1 LVSINALALDP
12 STHTVWGAAANRIYI
27 WQHLVSALLAFPH
40 TTLAPSPPY
49 SKSLKCLRTLIAID
63 DDKRAVSAL
72 LGVRDA
78 YSVPSTVHHVVW
90 ASCDDEIVVWTSE
103 CQRIQELNIGLPV
116 VRMVQLDATVL
127 VASRSSLLIVDIA
140 SFARVARWDAHTQ
153 RISSADAAADFIW
166 SGARD
171 KLLCVWRAD
180 VPATTTTA
188 SRLVKALRRHKKKI
202 TSVAAVPID
211 PSAAP
216 VSPRQ
221 RGSVWSA
228 SEDKLLVLWDA
239 VQLCERVVLSDLPAV
254 VSHLIALPAEPDG
267 TCRVVGGVDDR
278 SSLLLAAVGPSASF
292 KLQARV
298 AHEFSDPV
306 PSKPVRCA
314 LCLKKIRDDVTF
326 CLVCELCVHNECA
339 PHVRS
344 TCVGAPVVAGL
355 EHQQRLETHV
365 LLSPR
370 SAAAAQRSSTP
381 RSIGASGLAIVSSS
395 GTDAHGTPPDTS
407 RAVEKGT
414 LLLTALEAL
423 AAARDF
429 GARYVG
435 HVRRLDAVQVRS
447 VQRLVSSI
455 MHGAAVRELYVA
467 LRSSVQR
474 VDLRALKR
482 LLVSALLP
490 LKHDLAV
497 QAIAPFSVPL
507 SRLNY
512 RVYCASVQGA
522 RDYMEDRY
530 AVVEFVHELHD
541 VATHGAVPET
551 VCLGVFDGHE
561 GARAAQYAMTH
572 IFANTVSHRSYA
584 SNLSEALVHGFV
596 ETDRAFN
603 EMARM
608 ARISDGSTATCV
620 LLRDD
625 RLVCAW
631 VGDSDALL
639 CRGGRARLLTRKHT
653 PDRKDEA
660 ERIVRAGGT
669 VSSHGLM
676 RVNQTL
682 AVTRSIGDRE
692 LAHIVIAEPEIVDL
706 PITDE
711 DEWLLLGSDGLFDVF
726 DADELVTIVQRWAQN
741 HDRSTICQA
750 LIDEAGR
757 RNSTDNIT
765 ALIVFFNIVKQD
777 K

>member
-1 LVSINALALDP
+1 MV
-12 STHTVWGAAANRIYI
+12 
-27 WQHLVSALLAFPH
+27 
-40 TTLAPSPPY
+40 
-49 SKSLKCLRTLIAID
+49 AID

-78 YSVPSTVHHVVW
+78 YSAPASVQHVVW

-140 SFARVARWDAHTQ
+140 SFSRVARWDAHTQ
-153 RISSADAAADFIW
+153 RISSADAAANYIW

-180 VPATTTTA
+180 APSTSTTA

-202 TSVAAVPID
+202 TSVSAVPLD
-211 PSAAP
+211 AASHSAAGANSAP
-216 VSPRQ
+216 LSPRQ
-221 RGSVWSA
+221 RGAVWSA

-239 VQLCERVVLSDLPAV
+239 VQLNERVVLSDLPAV

-267 TCRVVGGVDDR
+267 TCRVIGGVDDR

-344 TCVGAPVVAGL
+344 TCVGAPIVAGL

-370 SAAAAQRSSTP
+370 SAAAAQRTSTP
-381 RSIGASGLAIVSSS
+381 RSIGIPSGS
-395 GTDAHGTPPDTS
+395 GDAHGTPPDTS
-407 RAVEKGT
+407 RGVEKGA

-467 LRSSVQR
+467 LRNSVQR

-512 RVYCASVQGA
+512 RVFCASVQGA

-584 SNLSEALVHGFV
+584 NNLSEALVHGFV

-625 RLVCAW
+625 RLVCAF

-660 ERIVRAGGT
+660 ERIIKAGGT
-669 VSSHGLM
+669 LSSHGLM
-676 RVNQTL
+676 RVNQSL

-726 DADELVTIVQRWAQN
+726 DVDELVAIVQRWAQK

-750 LIDEAGR
+750 LIDEAVR

-765 ALIVFFNIVKQD
+765 ALIVFFNVVKQN

>member
-1 LVSINALALDP
+1 M
-12 STHTVWGAAANRIYI
+12 
-27 WQHLVSALLAFPH
+27 
-40 TTLAPSPPY
+40 
-49 SKSLKCLRTLIAID
+49 IAVD
-63 DDKRAVSAL
+63 DDKRAVSSL

-78 YSVPSTVHHVVW
+78 YSVPSTVQHVVW

-116 VRMVQLDATVL
+116 VRMVQLGATVL

-140 SFARVARWDAHTQ
+140 SFSRISRWDAHSQ
-153 RISSADAAADFIW
+153 RILSADTAGDYIW

-180 VPATTTTA
+180 TSPTSSTT
-188 SRLVKALRRHKKKI
+188 SRLVKAFRRHKKKI
-202 TSVAAVPID
+202 TSVAAVPLD
-211 PSAAP
+211 ATAAASASTNGGGLRRA
-216 VSPRQ
+216 
-221 RGSVWSA
+221 SVWSA

-239 VQLCERVVLSDLPAV
+239 VQLSERVVLADIPAV
-254 VSHLIALPAEPDG
+254 VSHLIALPADADG

-278 SSLLLAAVGPSASF
+278 SSLLLAAVGPNASF
-292 KLQARV
+292 KLQTRV
-298 AHEFSDPV
+298 PHEFSDPV

-326 CLVCELCVHNECA
+326 CLVCELCVHTECV

-344 TCVGAPVVAGL
+344 TCVGAPIVAGL

-370 SAAAAQRSSTP
+370 SAAAAAQRSSTP
-381 RSIGASGLAIVSSS
+381 RSIGSSGLAISSVPGDS
-395 GTDAHGTPPDTS
+395 QGTPPDTS
-407 RAVEKGT
+407 RLVDRGT
-414 LLLTALEAL
+414 LLLTAIEAL

-435 HVRRLDAVQVRS
+435 HVRRLDAIQVRS
-447 VQRLVSSI
+447 LQRLVSSI
-455 MHGAAVRELYVA
+455 MHGAAVRELYVSM
-467 LRSSVQR
+467 RNNVQR

-497 QAIAPFSVPL
+497 QAIAPFQVPL
-507 SRLNY
+507 ARLNY

-530 AVVEFVHELHD
+530 AIVEHVHELHD
-541 VATHGAVPET
+541 VATHGAIPAT

-561 GARAAQYAMTH
+561 GARAAQYAMSH
-572 IFANTVSHRSYA
+572 IFANTVSHSSYA
-584 SNLSEALVHGFV
+584 SNLNEALVHGFV

-603 EMARM
+603 EVARM
-608 ARISDGSTATCV
+608 ARINDGSTATCV
-620 LLRDD
+620 FLRDD

-653 PDRKDEA
+653 PERKDEA
-660 ERIVRAGGT
+660 ERIVKAGGT
-669 VSSHGLM
+669 VSSHGLL
-676 RVNQTL
+676 RVNQSL

-692 LAHIVIAEPEIVDL
+692 LAHVVIAEPDIVDL
-706 PITDE
+706 PITDD

-726 DADELVTIVQRWAQN
+726 DIDELVTIVQRWALN

-750 LIDEAGR
+750 LIDEAMR

-765 ALIVFFNIVKQD
+765 ALIVFFNVVKQA